1 MDGSFGFM
9 LVVMLQGLLHHL
21 FVEIVKHVSSVIAR
35 EGAYSIE
42 FSVGSHR
49 RTLSVG
55 FWEGKLFVCMPMLH
69 CGKDVPPTKSFID
82 LVSRLL
88 SAISGDA
95 TIICCAGSNADF
107 VKVLDKSPGRK
118 ADVQYHFALALV
130 QFECLLHKPSF
141 SVMGRIDMYSMLRA
155 LLLRLNGLLDE
166 RWVQSTQY
174 FTMVRIGKT
183 SLWLPLW
190 YSCGMIFLHFTGAGG
205 WKVRV
210 VHCISCGSRNDHALA
225 SNCHLHQQ

>member
-1 MDGSFGFM
+1 MYFCIVRSGQEVLHLTWGVSCKFVGGYCDFM
-9 LVVMLQGLLHHL
+9 LVVMFQGLLHHL
-21 FVEIVKHVSSVIAR
+21 FVELVKHVSSVIAR

-42 FSVGSHR
+42 FSVGTHR

-55 FWEGKLFVCMPMLH
+55 FWEGKRFVCMPMLH
-69 CGKDVPPTKSFID
+69 CGRVVPPTKSYID

-95 TIICCAGSNADF
+95 TIICCGGSNADF

-118 ADVQYHFALALV
+118 AGVQYRFALAPV

-141 SVMGRIDMYSMLRA
+141 SVMGRIDMCSMLRA

-174 FTMVRIGKT
+174 FRMVHIGNN
-183 SLWLPLW
+183 SSWLP
-190 YSCGMIFLHFTGAGG
+190 
-205 WKVRV
+205 
-210 VHCISCGSRNDHALA
+210 
-225 SNCHLHQQ
+225 